1 MLQYNYVTV
10 LFMLQ
15 YYSYIHVINTMS
27 YYCKYCP
34 SLQMPCGHQPFW
46 RQKFVEISRQV
57 EDPAVALTL
66 RRSLPELSF
75 CTFAVNHQG
84 VSVRQMAIKYHIP
97 GSRQLVSACTAL
109 TPGITPSSSQRCS
122 KGKVH
127 TTQHRSTD
135 RLWSAVAGASARTLE
150 PPHTH
155 WSQSAQ
161 ICLQSENRFPLN
173 LVSSSLHLFTQ
184 AVLLCCD

>member
-1 MLQYNYVTV
+1 ML
-10 LFMLQ
+10 
-15 YYSYIHVINTMS
+15 
-27 YYCKYCP
+27 
-34 SLQMPCGHQPFW
+34 CGFQPFW

-57 EDPAVALTL
+57 EDPAVAPTL

-127 TTQHRSTD
+127 TTQHRSTTD

-150 PPHTH
+150 HPHTH

-173 LVSSSLHLFTQ
+173 LVSSSLHLFS
-184 AVLLCCD
+184 LHKLYCCVAIKMDFSFFL